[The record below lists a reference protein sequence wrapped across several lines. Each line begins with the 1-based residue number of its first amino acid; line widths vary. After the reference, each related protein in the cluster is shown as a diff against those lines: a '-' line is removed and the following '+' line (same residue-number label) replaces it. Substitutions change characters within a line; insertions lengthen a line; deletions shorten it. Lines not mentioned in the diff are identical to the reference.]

1 MLSLAFR
8 FRGFARPYALR
19 LTLGVAVLAISVVA
33 DLAQPWPLKVVVD
46 SVLNNHP
53 FPSWVPDF
61 VANGSNDTQIAVLSL
76 GLLAIVAV
84 GGVLAYLGTYWSQSV
99 GQQIVFDIR
108 EVVHTHLHR
117 LSLAY
122 HHQQRPGDLAN
133 RLTGDIDRILT
144 VVISLVV
151 NVATNALT
159 LVGMLAI
166 MFYVNWQFTLLAIAI
181 TPVLFLT
188 IYKYTNRIKFSSRHA
203 RKQEGRVAALVQES
217 LSAIHVV
224 QAYTRE
230 EYEFERF
237 RQEAAGSLKSSMEAT
252 ALQARFSPL
261 VDFLSAVSTVVVLW
275 VGAHAVMNGRLTL
288 GLMLVFISYLKG
300 FYSPMKQLSKLSYV
314 ISRGTASAERLNEV
328 LDAAPQLPESADP
341 YFPDEV
347 RGAVTFEGVSFRYPL
362 GEDAALRDVGFSV
375 QPGEVVALVGPTGA
389 GKSTILSLV
398 PRFYDVASGA
408 VTVDGVDV
416 REWDLRTLRDNVSL
430 VLQDTWIF
438 QASILENIL
447 YGRPGA
453 TWEEAVNAARAANAE
468 EFIERLPD
476 GYETVV
482 GPRGA
487 TLSGG
492 QRQRIAIARAMLR
505 AAPILI
511 LDEPITGLDPESAHV
526 VLQALGRLM
535 EGRTTIVIAHGE
547 APLVLADEVLVVEG
561 GRIVESGSFDELR
574 LHGPRYRR
582 LQRIAG
588 DAALEKPE
596 AKTHLLAEPTA
607 PAPPEPRA
615 ASNGHSDGH
624 RFANGNVRSY
634 WHRGAAAEPRRKGKR
649 GAVAAIA
656 AAINRARRGL

>member
-1 MLSLAFR
+1 
-8 FRGFARPYALR
+8 
-19 LTLGVAVLAISVVA
+19 
-33 DLAQPWPLKVVVD
+33 
-46 SVLNNHP
+46 
-53 FPSWVPDF
+53 
-61 VANGSNDTQIAVLSL
+61 
-76 GLLAIVAV
+76 
-84 GGVLAYLGTYWSQSV
+84 
-99 GQQIVFDIR
+99 
-108 EVVHTHLHR
+108 
-117 LSLAY
+117 
-122 HHQQRPGDLAN
+122 
-133 RLTGDIDRILT
+133 
-144 VVISLVV
+144 
-151 NVATNALT
+151 
-159 LVGMLAI
+159 
-166 MFYVNWQFTLLAIAI
+166 
-181 TPVLFLT
+181 
-188 IYKYTNRIKFSSRHA
+188 
-203 RKQEGRVAALVQES
+203 
-217 LSAIHVV
+217 
-224 QAYTRE
+224 
-230 EYEFERF
+230 
-237 RQEAAGSLKSSMEAT
+237 
-252 ALQARFSPL
+252 
-261 VDFLSAVSTVVVLW
+261 
-275 VGAHAVMNGRLTL
+275 
-288 GLMLVFISYLKG
+288 
-300 FYSPMKQLSKLSYV
+300 
-314 ISRGTASAERLNEV
+314 
-328 LDAAPQLPESADP
+328 
-341 YFPDEV
+341 
-347 RGAVTFEGVSFRYPL
+347 
-362 GEDAALRDVGFSV
+362 
-375 QPGEVVALVGPTGA
+375 
-389 GKSTILSLV
+389 
-398 PRFYDVASGA
+398 
-408 VTVDGVDV
+408 
-416 REWDLRTLRDNVSL
+416 
-430 VLQDTWIF
+430 LQDTWIF

-511 LDEPITGLDPESAHV
+511 LDEPTTGLDPENAHV
-526 VLQALGRLM
+526 VLRALGRLM